1 MSIEFQNVTKDF
13 GDTRALDHISLT
25 LEGNRI
31 FGLLGNNGA
40 GKTTFLSILT
50 NRLLPTEGTVLVDG
64 QTVQNNDDTL
74 GKIFMVG
81 EQNLFPEDM
90 KVYRAFNS
98 AQLFYPKFDR
108 AFAENIA
115 KKFGLN
121 LRKKISALSTG
132 YASIF
137 RLVLGLSV
145 NVPYLIFDEPV
156 LGLDA
161 QNRELFYRLLLGKY
175 AENPCTI
182 IVSTHLIAEVAPLI
196 EQTII
201 IRNGRI
207 LKNAPTEDLTAN
219 AYAVSG
225 PASLVDAYSAGKHVL
240 TAGTLG
246 GLKTASI
253 QGHPDEDE
261 ALPQGLE
268 LTKLN
273 LQDYFISLMEEEDKS
288 CT

>member
-1 MSIEFQNVTKDF
+1 MSIEFQNITKDF

-25 LEGNRI
+25 LERNRI
-31 FGLLGNNGA
+31 YGLLGNNGA

-50 NRLLPTEGTVLVDG
+50 NRQLPTDGTVLVDG
-64 QTVQNNDDTL
+64 QTVQNNDEAL
-74 GKIFMVG
+74 GKVFMVG

-90 KVYRAFNS
+90 KVFQAFNT
-98 AQLFYPKFDR
+98 AQLFYPQFDR

-145 NVPYLIFDEPV
+145 NVPYLAFDEPV

-161 QNRELFYRLLLGKY
+161 QNRELFYRLLLEKY

-182 IVSTHLIAEVAPLI
+182 IMSTHLIAEVAPLI

-201 IRNGRI
+201 IRNGKI
-207 LKNAPTEDLTAN
+207 LKNALTEDLTAS

-225 PASLVDAYSAGKHVL
+225 PTSLVDAYSAGKHVL
-240 TAGTLG
+240 AVSMLG
-246 GLKTASI
+246 GLKTVSI
-253 QGHPDEDE
+253 QGHPDE

>member
-1 MSIEFQNVTKDF
+1 MSIELQNITKDF

-31 FGLLGNNGA
+31 YGLLGNNGA

-64 QTVQNNDDTL
+64 QTVQNNDDAL

-90 KVYRAFNS
+90 KVYQAFNT
-98 AQLFYPKFDR
+98 AQLFYPQFDR
-108 AFAENIA
+108 AFAEKIA

-145 NVPYLIFDEPV
+145 NVPYLVFDEPV

-161 QNRELFYRLLLGKY
+161 QNRDLFYRLLLEKY

-207 LKNAPTEDLTAN
+207 LKNALTEDLTAN

-225 PASLVDAYSAGKHVL
+225 PTSLVDTYSAGKHVL
-240 TAGTLG
+240 TVSTLG

-253 QGHPDEDE
+253 QGHPDE

-268 LTKLN
+268 LAKLN

>member
-1 MSIEFQNVTKDF
+1 MSIEFQNVTKDY

-25 LEGNRI
+25 LDGNRI
-31 FGLLGNNGA
+31 YGLLGNNGA

-64 QTVQNNDDTL
+64 QTVQNNDEAL
-74 GKIFMVG
+74 GKVFMVG

-90 KVYRAFNS
+90 KVFQAFNA

-108 AFAENIA
+108 AFAEKIA

-145 NVPYLIFDEPV
+145 NVPYLVFDEPV

-161 QNRELFYRLLLGKY
+161 QNRELFYRLLLEKY
-175 AENPCTI
+175 ADNPCTI

-201 IRNGRI
+201 IRNGKI
-207 LKNAPTEDLTAN
+207 LKNALTEDLTAN

-240 TAGTLG
+240 TAITLG

-253 QGHPDEDE
+253 QGHRGEV
-261 ALPQGLE
+261 LPQGLE

>member
-1 MSIEFQNVTKDF
+1 MSIEFQNITKDF

-25 LEGNRI
+25 LERNRI
-31 FGLLGNNGA
+31 YGLLGNNGA

-50 NRLLPTEGTVLVDG
+50 NRQLPTDGTVLVDG
-64 QTVQNNDDTL
+64 QTVQNNDEAL
-74 GKIFMVG
+74 GKVFMVG

-90 KVYRAFNS
+90 KVFQAFNT
-98 AQLFYPKFDR
+98 AQLFYPQFDR

-145 NVPYLIFDEPV
+145 NVPYLAFDEPV

-161 QNRELFYRLLLGKY
+161 QNRELFYRLLLEKY

-182 IVSTHLIAEVAPLI
+182 IMSTHLIAEVAPLI

-201 IRNGRI
+201 IRNGKI
-207 LKNAPTEDLTAN
+207 LKNALTEDLTAN

-225 PASLVDAYSAGKHVL
+225 PTSLVDAYSAGKHVL
-240 TAGTLG
+240 AVSMLG
-246 GLKTASI
+246 GLKTVSI
-253 QGHPDEDE
+253 QGHPDE

>member
-1 MSIEFQNVTKDF
+1 MSIEFQNITKDF

-25 LEGNRI
+25 LERNRI
-31 FGLLGNNGA
+31 YGLLGNNGA

-50 NRLLPTEGTVLVDG
+50 NRQLPTDGTVLVDG
-64 QTVQNNDDTL
+64 QTVQNNDEAL
-74 GKIFMVG
+74 GKVFMVG

-90 KVYRAFNS
+90 KVFQAFNT
-98 AQLFYPKFDR
+98 AQLFYPQFDR
-108 AFAENIA
+108 VFAENIA

-145 NVPYLIFDEPV
+145 NVPYLAFDEPV

-161 QNRELFYRLLLGKY
+161 QNRELFYRLLLEKY

-182 IVSTHLIAEVAPLI
+182 IMSTHLIAEVAPLI

-201 IRNGRI
+201 IRNGKI
-207 LKNAPTEDLTAN
+207 LKNALTEDLTAN

-225 PASLVDAYSAGKHVL
+225 PTSLVDAYSAGKHVL
-240 TAGTLG
+240 AVSMLG
-246 GLKTASI
+246 GLKTVSI
-253 QGHPDEDE
+253 QGHPDE

>member
-1 MSIEFQNVTKDF
+1 MSIEFQNITKDF

-25 LEGNRI
+25 LERNRI
-31 FGLLGNNGA
+31 YGLLGNNGA

-50 NRLLPTEGTVLVDG
+50 NRQLPTDGTVLVDG
-64 QTVQNNDDTL
+64 QTVQNNDEAL
-74 GKIFMVG
+74 GKVFMVG

-90 KVYRAFNS
+90 KVFQAFNT
-98 AQLFYPKFDR
+98 AQLFYPQFDR

-145 NVPYLIFDEPV
+145 NVPYLAFDEPV

-161 QNRELFYRLLLGKY
+161 QNRELFYRLLLEKY

-182 IVSTHLIAEVAPLI
+182 IMSTHLIAEVAPLI

-201 IRNGRI
+201 IRNGKI
-207 LKNAPTEDLTAN
+207 LKNALTEDLTAN

-225 PASLVDAYSAGKHVL
+225 STSLVDAYSAGKHVL
-240 TAGTLG
+240 AVSMLG
-246 GLKTASI
+246 GLKTVSI
-253 QGHPDEDE
+253 QGHPDE